1 MSSLSSSKT
10 SKALR
15 VDRKLREL
23 VEKHDGEHITY
34 REIGEYIGLSHAR
47 VRQIE
52 LDALKKLGRKKE
64 LWNIWMEM
72 ETCSQENKSQTL
84 SESQLR
90 PLRDGVRRD
99 GCHQR
104 KLEDSSDIV
113 PVMLTD

>member
-10 SKALR
+10 SKSLR

-23 VEKHDGEHITY
+23 VEKHDGDQITY

-72 ETCSQENKSQTL
+72 ERCLQENKSQIL

-90 PLRDGVRRD
+90 PLRDGDRRV
-99 GCHQR
+99 GCQAPR
-104 KLEDSSDIV
+104 LVDSSDII